1 MESVI
6 QVKPLPL
13 FYINKGGSS
22 KPVSQYSLDGNF
34 IKSYPSAKNAALA
47 VGLKKKGSQI
57 TSVCKGHGKTAKGY
71 IWKYTNS

>member
-34 IKSYPSAKNAALA
+34 IKSYPSAKEAATA
-47 VGLKKKGSQI
+47 VGIKKSSQI
-57 TSVCKGHGKTAKGY
+57 TYVCKGHGKTAKGY
-71 IWKYTNS
+71 IWKYSN